1 MNVRRWMGVIV
12 LLAIGMAVGRTVGQA
27 QDEKDAKRQADSL
40 ALQSAKL
47 SLQLAEMNLE
57 RMERQNRRVPG
68 TVISGLIEMFTQ
80 EVELARAE
88 LQIAE
93 KNPGGSPYLAMIERM
108 RLAVRFSKARA
119 DRALAMFEKA
129 PEIMSRSDVER
140 MRNMAR
146 IADLQ
151 LQRGL
156 ALSSASAADQ
166 LQWQLEVYGDE
177 LDRVRIY
184 TWLLGQNRFGEFSPG
199 L

>member
-1 MNVRRWMGVIV
+1 MNVRRGVAVVV
-12 LLAIGMAVGRTVGQA
+12 LLVIGITLGRTTGQA
-27 QDEKDAKRQADSL
+27 QSEQDAKKQADGF
-40 ALQSAKL
+40 AMQAAKL
-47 SLQLAEMNLE
+47 NLQLAEMNLE
-57 RMERQNRRVPG
+57 RMNRQNRRVPG
-68 TVISGLIEMFTQ
+68 TVIQGLIDMFAQ

-88 LQIAE
+88 LSIFE
-93 KNPGGSPYLAMIERM
+93 KNAGGSPYLAMVERM

-129 PEIMSRSDVER
+129 PEIMSRTDVER

-156 ALSSASAADQ
+156 ALEKASAGDQ